1 MTYAALTNADLSACY
16 GFIAVSDDPPPRFV
30 LVLIDGRLTVCIR
43 ATRETAPFR
52 MPDRTVVGLFYQPA
66 DVFAGMV
73 QIAPEDVV
81 AAGPEPFNV
90 VAAATRE

>member
-30 LVLIDGRLTVCIR
+30 LVPIDGRLTVCIR
-43 ATRETAPFR
+43 ATRETALFH
-52 MPDRTVVGLFYQPA
+52 MPDGTVVGVFYQPA

-73 QIAPEDVV
+73 QFAAADVV

-90 VAAATRE
+90 VAGAAGE